1 MHRHDPASA
10 RHEVKCLRDELCAV
24 RGRLFGLERLEDEME
39 MVCVQRQI
47 RPFGLRSEA
56 SDERLSEPDRGADRL
71 EILGG
76 PPLQV
81 DPEEAPL
88 PEIVQ

>member
-1 MHRHDPASA
+1 
-10 RHEVKCLRDELCAV
+10 
-24 RGRLFGLERLEDEME
+24 ME

-56 SDERLSEPDRGADRL
+56 SDERLSEPGRGADRL